1 MNGIEN
7 RLRAIGY
14 HIDDDRADCWRVE
27 RTGPPSGCPD
37 CDAPPAPSSRALALW
52 LSLLR
57 DPSRRPIYRVD
68 RASASE

>member
-7 RLRAIGY
+7 RLRAVGY

-27 RTGPPSGCPD
+27 RIGPPSGGPD
-37 CDAPPAPSSRALALW
+37 CDHPRGASNRALALW

-57 DPSRRPIYRVD
+57 DPSRRPIYRVH